1 MSERYSGLSAVRR
14 RNRRNIRSLLYR
26 RAPVTRTELAEA
38 LGLTLPT
45 VTTSVSQMLEEGLLL
60 EEPSPEAGGGRRPNL
75 LRFNPSAEYALGVE
89 LGPYETAAGLYDLA
103 GEPVAREIFPTAPS
117 GYEEM
122 LDSLQR
128 QLEPLAAKAPGRLLG
143 IGIGTPGF
151 VNREQGVIRASSRA
165 GWNGRPVA
173 ADVGSRLGLPA
184 LADNNVRMRALGQ
197 ELFAGSGLPDLFAYL
212 FVSKGIACPLI
223 IRDELL
229 SGSTSGAGELGH
241 MVIQPD
247 GPVCPTCG
255 SRGCLESVA
264 GETAVLRDCRELL
277 RAGKAP
283 VLRQLAGDAPDIRQ
297 ILAAQQAGD
306 PDVRRVIDRAVEYLG
321 FAVAGVVNLISPAQV
336 LIEGYLFRIPENR
349 ERLLSAARAHFYGLN
364 AREVAIRFLPFDH
377 FGGAKGAAAAVIET
391 FCIEAE

>member
-1 MSERYSGLSAVRR
+1 
-14 RNRRNIRSLLYR
+14 
-26 RAPVTRTELAEA
+26 
-38 LGLTLPT
+38 
-45 VTTSVSQMLEEGLLL
+45 
-60 EEPSPEAGGGRRPNL
+60 
-75 LRFNPSAEYALGVE
+75 
-89 LGPYETAAGLYDLA
+89 
-103 GEPVAREIFPTAPS
+103 
-117 GYEEM
+117 
-122 LDSLQR
+122 
-128 QLEPLAAKAPGRLLG
+128 
-143 IGIGTPGF
+143 
-151 VNREQGVIRASSRA
+151 
-165 GWNGRPVA
+165 
-173 ADVGSRLGLPA
+173 
-184 LADNNVRMRALGQ
+184 
-197 ELFAGSGLPDLFAYL
+197 
-212 FVSKGIACPLI
+212 
-223 IRDELL
+223 
-229 SGSTSGAGELGH
+229 

-306 PDVRRVIDRAVEYLG
+306 PDVRRVMDRAVEYLG

-377 FGGAKGAAAAVIET
+377 FGGARGAAAAVIET